1 VITYLTPKLLGYAF
15 LAAAGCLAGLAVGRP
30 EPALLGAPFLFAI
43 VIGAALNRW
52 PEIHASTRVLS
63 DRVIEGDAVQ
73 VEIDV
78 RSTAAIPRLE
88 VALRV
93 PEGLELVD
101 GPPLVALPLAPET
114 PEVVKRTVRCMRWG
128 GYRLG
133 ESLIRVRD
141 PLGFFVS
148 EGWSGPGSDLR
159 VYPRAEAVRT
169 LLSPAETQ
177 VFAGN
182 ELSRMRGEGI
192 EFADVRPFVSGDRV
206 RRINWRLTSRTGE
219 PYINEFHRER
229 NADVVIF
236 LDAFAEV
243 RLGEEG
249 TRFQAVRAAAA
260 LAERYLQE
268 RDRVGLISFGGLLRW
283 LRPAM
288 GTVQRYR
295 IIESLIETDVVFSYA
310 WREISV
316 IPPSVLPPKAL
327 VVALTPLLDERV
339 MHALLNLRARHFDLA
354 IIEVSAAPFITP
366 PRDQT
371 GELAV
376 RIWEL
381 DREVMR
387 ERFRRLGV
395 PVAEWRAGETF
406 ERPILEVQAFR
417 RYTRLART

>member
-1 VITYLTPKLLGYAF
+1 MITYLTPKLLSYAL
-15 LAAAGCLAGLAVGRP
+15 LAAVGCLAGLALGRP

-43 VIGAALNRW
+43 VLGAALNRW
-52 PEIHASTRVLS
+52 PEVLASTRVSS
-63 DRVIEGDAVQ
+63 DRVLEGDSVQ

-78 RSTAAIPRLE
+78 RSTTPVPRLE

-101 GPPLVALPLAPET
+101 GAPVVALALAPGK
-114 PEVVKRTVRCMRWG
+114 PGQVKRTVRCNRWG

-148 EGWSGPGSDLR
+148 EGWSGRGSDLR
-159 VYPRAEAVRT
+159 VYPRTEAIRT

-192 EFADVRPFVSGDRV
+192 EFADVRPFASGDRV
-206 RRINWRLTSRTGE
+206 RRINWRLTSRHGE
-219 PYINEFHRER
+219 PYINEYHRER
-229 NADVVIF
+229 NADVIIF

-243 RLGEEG
+243 RRGDGG
-249 TRFQAVRAAAA
+249 TRFEAVRAAAA

-268 RDRVGLISFGGLLRW
+268 RDRVGLISFGGILRW
-283 LRPAM
+283 LHPAM

-295 IIESLIETDVVFSYA
+295 IVESLIETDVVFSYA
-310 WREISV
+310 WKEITV
-316 IPPSVLPPKAL
+316 IPPAVLPPKAL
-327 VVALTPLLDERV
+327 VIALTPLLDERV
-339 MHALLNLRARHFDLA
+339 MHALLDLRARRFDLA
-354 IIEVSAAPFITP
+354 IIEVSPAPFIATP
-366 PRDQT
+366 
-371 GELAV
+371 GNKNAELAY

-381 DREVMR
+381 DREAMR
-387 ERFRRLGV
+387 ERLRRLGV
-395 PVAEWRAGETF
+395 PVAEWKAGEPF
-406 ERPILEVQAFR
+406 EQPILEVQAFR
-417 RYTRLART
+417 RYTRLARA

>member
-1 VITYLTPKLLGYAF
+1 VTTYLTPKLLGYAF
-15 LAAAGCLAGLAVGRP
+15 LAAAGCLAGLALGRP
-30 EPALLGAPFLFAI
+30 EPALLGSPFLFAI

-52 PEIHASTRVLS
+52 PAVRASTRVLAE
-63 DRVIEGDAVQ
+63 RVLEGDSVT
-73 VEIDV
+73 VEIEL
-78 RSTAAIPRLE
+78 RSATAIPHLE
-88 VALRV
+88 VTLRV

-101 GPPLVALPLAPET
+101 GPPVVALALAPET
-114 PEVVKRTVRCMRWG
+114 PGLVKRTVQGNRWG

-133 ESLIRVRD
+133 ESRIRVRD

-148 EGWSGPGSDLR
+148 EGWSGPGSVLR
-159 VYPRAEAVRT
+159 VYPRTEAIRT

-192 EFADVRPFVSGDRV
+192 EFADVRPFASGDRV

-219 PYINEFHRER
+219 PYINEYHRER

-243 RLGEEG
+243 SSGGEG
-249 TRFQAVRAAAA
+249 TRFEAVRAAAA

-268 RDRVGLISFGGLLRW
+268 RNRVGLISFGGILRW

-295 IIESLIETDVVFSYA
+295 IVESLIETDVVFSYA
-310 WREISV
+310 WKEIAL
-316 IPPSVLPPKAL
+316 IPPSVLPPKA
-327 VVALTPLLDERV
+327 VVIALTPLLDERV
-339 MHALLNLRARHFDLA
+339 MHALIDLRARHFDLA
-354 IIEVSAAPFITP
+354 IIEVSPAPFIAP
-366 PRDQT
+366 SRDSAGQ
-371 GELAV
+371 LAL
-376 RIWEL
+376 RIWEM

-395 PVAEWRAGETF
+395 PVAEWKAGVPF
-406 ERPILEVQAFR
+406 EQPILEVQAFR
-417 RYTRLART
+417 RYARLARA